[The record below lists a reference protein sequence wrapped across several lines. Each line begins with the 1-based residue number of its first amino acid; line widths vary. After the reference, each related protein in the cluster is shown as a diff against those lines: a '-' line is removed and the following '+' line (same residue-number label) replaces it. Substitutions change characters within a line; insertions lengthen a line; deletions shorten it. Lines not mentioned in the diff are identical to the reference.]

1 MRSWYDDTPTSPFVN
16 KEKHCAFKR
25 PSYTGIPVLVSC
37 IVLKGPLNCCLR
49 AVSQL
54 GNISSHFRTKFGFL
68 QFVCVFL
75 LLFLLKGPSFMV
87 HCLLGPWDFFLL
99 GGGGSSSS
107 QDVAVL
113 SLCLPLT
120 QRLAPL
126 DSALY
131 LLWVWLDTFP

>member
-37 IVLKGPLNCCLR
+37 IVLKGPLNCCLQ

-54 GNISSHFRTKFGFL
+54 GNISSHFRTEFGFL
-68 QFVCVFL
+68 QFVCIL
-75 LLFLLKGPSFMV
+75 LPHFLLKGPSFTAS
-87 HCLLGPWDFFLL
+87 LSFGPWDFFLL
-99 GGGGSSSS
+99 GGGGSSLSL
-107 QDVAVL
+107 DVAEL

-120 QRLAPL
+120 Q
-126 DSALY
+126 
-131 LLWVWLDTFP
+131 